1 MIDALSSYDLWTW
14 IQGVAVFSL
23 AYVPLHFA
31 IKRADREERRQERE
45 HIFKEQQRGIQKKT
59 KSQD

>member
-31 IKRADREERRQERE
+31 IQRADREERRQERE
-45 HIFKEQQRGIQKKT
+45 HIFKEQ
-59 KSQD
+59 